1 MTGCLLAVIM
11 DEISITIG
19 TGSFLNRPVY
29 NEISRKRINGVKSL
43 GIVLLCVSAAVIYG
57 IAHDQVTARVC
68 VEYFTV
74 GHPPVFATNDPTLLG
89 IGWGIIATWWVGLL
103 LGVPLAV
110 VARAGSRPKCSI
122 RSLVPPIAWLLA
134 VMAVCALAAGL
145 LGWFLARNGVVF
157 LVGPIA
163 DELPAERHVPFL
175 ADLWAHS
182 ASYLVGLVGG
192 IVVLVLVW
200 RSRRRA
206 VAG

>member
-1 MTGCLLAVIM
+1 LAF
-11 DEISITIG
+11 G
-19 TGSFLNRPVY
+19 TGGFPNVQ
-29 NEISRKRINGVKSL
+29 SL
-43 GIVLLCVSAAVIYG
+43 GIVLLCVVAAVCFG

-74 GHPPVFATNDPTLLG
+74 GHPPVFGTDDPTLLG

-110 VARAGSRPKCSI
+110 VARVGSRRKRSVG
-122 RSLVPPIAWLLA
+122 SLVRPVACLLA
-134 VMAVCALAAGL
+134 VMGVIALAAGL
-145 LGWFLARNGVVF
+145 LGWKLASAGAVF

-163 DELPAERHVPFL
+163 RELPPERHVPFL

-192 IVVLVLVW
+192 IVVMVLVW
-200 RSRRRA
+200 RSRSRPA
-206 VAG
+206 AAPAAEAGVAPDTGCI